1 MMCAAVVLAI
11 AVVCHLSVRSVVLE
25 EPWTPENE
33 VCIPVHMIRRGL
45 CLIIFG
51 STHQGSFDVSYE
63 QVVMRPGLTFN
74 QMNQLHDQLQQTQW
88 ASRFGSNVPKQYTPP
103 VSVWGAAR
111 AVPPREGPGLTL
123 NLAPVEQASP
133 LQNDRPLISL
143 GDAGRY
149 ENERFAQQEGEGR
162 GGEWEERNGGS
173 GGGVGEA
180 DNSKDGGRG
189 QEEIFHARSSPPP
202 PVHMRGRQTVPMD
215 VELGI
220 LKRGGV
226 PEQQQPQQ
234 QQQPQDD
241 ERWEPPQQQQQEQQP
256 QPLVLSRGPQMGEE

>member
-1 MMCAAVVLAI
+1 MPPFCSFCGSRGAVDA
-11 AVVCHLSVRSVVLE
+11 RK
-25 EPWTPENE
+25 
-33 VCIPVHMIRRGL
+33 RGL
-45 CLIIFG
+45 HTCSYDTTRSSFDHITGLFG

-88 ASRFGSNVPKQYTPP
+88 CVEALSLRSCARFVLVQPTFLVSSAILILTVCCCDRASRFGSNVPKQYTPP

-173 GGGVGEA
+173 GGGGGEA
-180 DNSKDGGRG
+180 DNAKDGGRG
-189 QEEIFHARSSPPP
+189 QEETFHARAGHLLQCTCVAARPCPW
-202 PVHMRGRQTVPMD
+202 M
-215 VELGI
+215 
-220 LKRGGV
+220 
-226 PEQQQPQQ
+226 
-234 QQQPQDD
+234 
-241 ERWEPPQQQQQEQQP
+241 
-256 QPLVLSRGPQMGEE
+256 